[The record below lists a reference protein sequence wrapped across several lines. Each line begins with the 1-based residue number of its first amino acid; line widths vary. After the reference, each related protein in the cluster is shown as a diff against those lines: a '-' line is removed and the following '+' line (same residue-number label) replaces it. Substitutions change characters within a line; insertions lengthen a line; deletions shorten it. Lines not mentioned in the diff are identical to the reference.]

1 MMKSYLFQIW
11 GGRLFLFIGCL
22 NGSGSG
28 VLGNKWLLKCGGVSV
43 PFMCLEFRI
52 GSRNL
57 CICGVGGSLAVQKQS
72 LTVKLSE
79 QISNNIRWEDLG
91 WL

>member
-1 MMKSYLFQIW
+1 M
-11 GGRLFLFIGCL
+11 
-22 NGSGSG
+22 
-28 VLGNKWLLKCGGVSV
+28 
-43 PFMCLEFRI
+43 PFMCLE
-52 GSRNL
+52 SESEEEPL
-57 CICGVGGSLAVQKQS
+57 HWWCWGSLAVQKQS